1 MMEKTELTLYLGGT
15 RSGKSARAEA
25 QALRTGGPVLYVAT
39 AEARPDD
46 PSMHERIRRHR
57 DRRPP
62 HWSTLECPLHLAK
75 RISVMFPAFFLEA
88 AASVSP
94 EQPPESGVGSSPKD
108 AGEAA
113 QERPTILIDCVT
125 LWVSNILFALPEPED
140 LTAFE
145 TAVRTE
151 VNALIALME
160 RSNCRWILVSGETG
174 LGGIA
179 SDRISRNYCDG
190 LGLANQLI
198 AASARKV
205 FLVVAGCSL
214 VLAEEKMA
222 SAHIATVR
230 RPRERA
236 LSPHL
241 PSTSGPLP
249 SKETGY
255 VIPRALQSTGTRH
268 PPCRKFRRGNLP
280 ERLTL

>member
-39 AEARPDD
+39 AEVRPDD

-113 QERPTILIDCVT
+113 QERPTILIDCV
-125 LWVSNILFALPEPED
+125 
-140 LTAFE
+140 
-145 TAVRTE
+145 
-151 VNALIALME
+151 
-160 RSNCRWILVSGETG
+160 RS
-174 LGGIA
+174 
-179 SDRISRNYCDG
+179 
-190 LGLANQLI
+190 
-198 AASARKV
+198 
-205 FLVVAGCSL
+205 
-214 VLAEEKMA
+214 EE
-222 SAHIATVR
+222 H
-230 RPRERA
+230 
-236 LSPHL
+236 
-241 PSTSGPLP
+241 TS
-249 SKETGY
+249 E
-255 VIPRALQSTGTRH
+255 LQSH
-268 PPCRKFRRGNLP
+268 
-280 ERLTL
+280 

>member
-1 MMEKTELTLYLGGT
+1 MKGSGGT
-15 RSGKSARAEA
+15 GTAARRTGAHWSALCILRSGS
-25 QALRTGGPVLYVAT
+25 
-39 AEARPDD
+39 
-46 PSMHERIRRHR
+46 PSCSL
-57 DRRPP
+57 P
-62 HWSTLECPLHLAK
+62 
-75 RISVMFPAFFLEA
+75 FFLEA

-151 VNALIALME
+151 VNALLALME

-214 VLAEEKMA
+214 VLAE
-222 SAHIATVR
+222 
-230 RPRERA
+230 
-236 LSPHL
+236 
-241 PSTSGPLP
+241 
-249 SKETGY
+249 
-255 VIPRALQSTGTRH
+255 
-268 PPCRKFRRGNLP
+268 
-280 ERLTL
+280 

>member
-1 MMEKTELTLYLGGT
+1 MKGSGGT
-15 RSGKSARAEA
+15 GTAARRTGAHWSALCILRSGSPSCSRPFFSKPLPPF
-25 QALRTGGPVLYVAT
+25 LRSNLGVDGV
-39 AEARPDD
+39 
-46 PSMHERIRRHR
+46 H
-57 DRRPP
+57 
-62 HWSTLECPLHLAK
+62 
-75 RISVMFPAFFLEA
+75 FL
-88 AASVSP
+88 SP
-94 EQPPESGVGSSPKD
+94 EAGGFHHSI

-151 VNALIALME
+151 VNALLALME

-214 VLAEEKMA
+214 VLAE
-222 SAHIATVR
+222 
-230 RPRERA
+230 
-236 LSPHL
+236 
-241 PSTSGPLP
+241 
-249 SKETGY
+249 
-255 VIPRALQSTGTRH
+255 
-268 PPCRKFRRGNLP
+268 
-280 ERLTL
+280 

>member
-1 MMEKTELTLYLGGT
+1 
-15 RSGKSARAEA
+15 
-25 QALRTGGPVLYVAT
+25 
-39 AEARPDD
+39 
-46 PSMHERIRRHR
+46 
-57 DRRPP
+57 
-62 HWSTLECPLHLAK
+62 
-75 RISVMFPAFFLEA
+75 MFPAFFLEA

-151 VNALIALME
+151 VNALLALME

-214 VLAEEKMA
+214 VLAE
-222 SAHIATVR
+222 
-230 RPRERA
+230 
-236 LSPHL
+236 
-241 PSTSGPLP
+241 
-249 SKETGY
+249 
-255 VIPRALQSTGTRH
+255 
-268 PPCRKFRRGNLP
+268 
-280 ERLTL
+280 

>member
-75 RISVMFPAFFLEA
+75 RISLMFPAFFLEA

-151 VNALIALME
+151 VNALLALME

-174 LGGIA
+174 LGGA
-179 SDRISRNYCDG
+179 SPPTGSAVITATASVLPTSSSQPAPGRSFSSSPDARWYWQNKKWPAPISQQSDG
-190 LGLANQLI
+190 HGNER
-198 AASARKV
+198 SAPT
-205 FLVVAGCSL
+205 FPPQ
-214 VLAEEKMA
+214 AEP
-222 SAHIATVR
+222 HRVR
-230 RPRERA
+230 RQ
-236 LSPHL
+236 
-241 PSTSGPLP
+241 
-249 SKETGY
+249 
-255 VIPRALQSTGTRH
+255 VM
-268 PPCRKFRRGNLP
+268 
-280 ERLTL
+280 